1 MAMTP
6 APTTALTTAPTTAPT
21 TAATTGRTSGRT
33 AGATRGACDRPCA
46 GLCRPDGFAAAHRAH
61 RPWLLTRLRALL
73 GDRGAAEDAV
83 QETFLRAWS
92 ACRSFDPTAGPSLAT
107 WIGTI
112 GRNVAIDALRA
123 RSVRPRLTVEADE
136 SAERVCQ
143 SRPVDA
149 ALQRM
154 VLLDALAG
162 VSPEHRGVVLQAVV
176 RDRPYADV
184 AAALDIPV
192 GTVKSRVHHALRGM
206 RRTLDRTELAA

>member
-6 APTTALTTAPTTAPT
+6 ALTTALTTAPTTPPT
-21 TAATTGRTSGRT
+21 TTTAPGRTSGRT
-33 AGATRGACDRPCA
+33 AGAPGGACDRPCA

-73 GDRGAAEDAV
+73 GDRGVAEDAV